1 MSFPPTIAQAS
12 TLVLFRF
19 SYGHKRRR
27 LRHRRGFF
35 HFSYGHKRGRLRHR
49 RGLLILGLRHLLDIA
64 LLRGEQGIPY
74 NREEKVK

>member
-1 MSFPPTIAQAS
+1 MSFPPMIAQAS

-19 SYGHKRRR
+19 SYRHKRR
-27 LRHRRGFF
+27 
-35 HFSYGHKRGRLRHR
+35 RLRHR

-64 LLRGEQGIPY
+64 LLRGEQGIPH

>member
-1 MSFPPTIAQAS
+1 MRREGNKSSTIVQAS

-19 SYGHKRRR
+19 SYRQKRRR
-27 LRHRRGFF
+27 LC
-35 HFSYGHKRGRLRHR
+35 HR

-64 LLRGEQGIPY
+64 LLRGEQGIPH

>member
-1 MSFPPTIAQAS
+1 MIAQAS

-27 LRHRRGFF
+27 LRHRRG
-35 HFSYGHKRGRLRHR
+35 HR
-49 RGLLILGLRHLLDIA
+49 RGLSILGLCHLLDIA

-74 NREEKVK
+74 NHEEKVK